1 MRISYTNLAGLRRL
15 GILAAALCFS
25 ALSAPLLLAQTTA
38 APPRPKVVV
47 DPDGIVH
54 VPAQAVPMSAYL
66 SPEAKAYVTHHLEYM
81 QNPYLNVQVNGLPR
95 YMEPYLERQRILY
108 PTQREDSKIGGVH
121 VYIYTPKAGSSEK
134 NQDRALIEL
143 HGGGFSGC
151 WPGCAELESIPISSL
166 GSIKVVAVDYREGPK
181 YKFPAASE
189 DVASVYKEML
199 KTYRPENIG
208 IYGCSAGGGLTAM
221 SIAWFEKHDLPIPGA
236 IGIYCAGAG
245 SPKGVGFMAGDSA
258 YTAIPL
264 GEAHLAT
271 TFGPAPPKKGQ
282 PPVLGYFAGTDR
294 ADPLVNPAASTEVL
308 EKFPPTLIITGT
320 RDFALSGAL
329 YRPPRRA
336 RNLGPR

>member
-38 APPRPKVVV
+38 APPRPQVVV

-95 YMEPYLERQRILY
+95 YMQPYLERQRILY

-121 VYIYTPKAGSSEK
+121 VYIYTPKAGISEK

-151 WPGCAELESIPISSL
+151 WPGCA
-166 GSIKVVAVDYREGPK
+166 
-181 YKFPAASE
+181 PAS
-189 DVASVYKEML
+189 
-199 KTYRPENIG
+199 
-208 IYGCSAGGGLTAM
+208 
-221 SIAWFEKHDLPIPGA
+221 
-236 IGIYCAGAG
+236 
-245 SPKGVGFMAGDSA
+245 
-258 YTAIPL
+258 
-264 GEAHLAT
+264 
-271 TFGPAPPKKGQ
+271 
-282 PPVLGYFAGTDR
+282 
-294 ADPLVNPAASTEVL
+294 
-308 EKFPPTLIITGT
+308 
-320 RDFALSGAL
+320 
-329 YRPPRRA
+329 
-336 RNLGPR
+336 